1 MPSTCLSYQCLYLR
15 AVGKL
20 SNVRLHQNFFFCIY
34 CSLLKC
40 MLYVHHDHN
49 CMVARFTN
57 GELLTKILKLYGTE
71 ENVLFDF
78 SLRLPEVVLPFH
90 HL

>member
-1 MPSTCLSYQCLYLR
+1 
-15 AVGKL
+15 
-20 SNVRLHQNFFFCIY
+20 
-34 CSLLKC
+34 